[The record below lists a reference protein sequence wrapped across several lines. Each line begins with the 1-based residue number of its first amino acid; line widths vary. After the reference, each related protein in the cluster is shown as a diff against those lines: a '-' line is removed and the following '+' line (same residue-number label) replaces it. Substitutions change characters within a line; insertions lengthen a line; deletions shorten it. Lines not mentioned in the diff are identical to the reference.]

1 MSQWNR
7 YMAAMINLPIFLE
20 QGVGLSTAFIGS
32 LIFVRPGFGSI
43 MSILIGRVMGRP
55 EHCLTNL
62 RIVRLGAVVALLA
75 YICLALAA
83 ELIVAADGNPALQG
97 ALTVGCLL
105 LQASGSFG
113 AFLVFPSTCAHANQ
127 NDVSKFQSCMVVNC
141 GLMLRRCLGV
151 FLGGNAIVLERVP
164 EDNLS
169 NVRATLTHSTPA
181 IHNSCMRSIRHLKN
195 TYCFCCG
202 LRTCNI
208 ARVTSLSTA

>member
-1 MSQWNR
+1 
-7 YMAAMINLPIFLE
+7 MAAMINLPIFLE

-141 GLMLRRCLGV
+141 GLMLQVHSLEDTFADVIELQRALLPQMLSVEMLSARLAPNPFEAALLAHRLVGLSEGVEADEAFGRQLRRK
-151 FLGGNAIVLERVP
+151 FL
-164 EDNLS
+164 
-169 NVRATLTHSTPA
+169 
-181 IHNSCMRSIRHLKN
+181 
-195 TYCFCCG
+195 
-202 LRTCNI
+202 
-208 ARVTSLSTA
+208 